1 MDEGSESKFWTMMK
15 KIFGG
20 KCDLPLEEAILEAKE
35 EGELKSDE
43 VTMLLN
49 VLRLDQKQAHEIM
62 IPRTDL
68 VCAEVGDTLEEVAKL
83 IIESGHSRIPIYKD
97 NKDHIVGIIHAKDL
111 LRYCLIDKSGEVAL
125 TDIIRPPLFIPDT
138 KNIKEI
144 LFEFQSR
151 KVHMAIVLDEYG
163 GTSGIVTLEDVLE
176 EIVGEIEDEYDRPRP
191 KEIIK
196 QSDGSYLVTGRTYLE
211 DLNEQINLDLE
222 SEQVETISGY
232 LCQLA
237 GRVPQKG
244 EKIVDDRYEYQVQ
257 DADAKH
263 VRWVIIRKLKSEQ
276 KCSS

>member
-1 MDEGSESKFWTMMK
+1 MEEGSESKFWTMMK
-15 KIFGG
+15 RIFGG
-20 KCDLPLEEAILEAKE
+20 KCDLPLEEVILEAKA
-35 EGELKSDE
+35 EGVLKSYE
-43 VTMLLN
+43 VSMLLN
-49 VLRLDQKQAHEIM
+49 VLQLGQKQAHEIM

-68 VCAEVGDTLEEVAKL
+68 VCAEIEDTLDEVAKL

-97 NKDHIVGIIHAKDL
+97 NRDNIVGIIHAKDL
-111 LRYCLIDKSGEVAL
+111 LKYRLIDRAEQVTLK
-125 TDIIRPPLFIPDT
+125 DIIRAPLFVPDT
-138 KNIKEI
+138 KNIREI
-144 LFEFQSR
+144 LLEFQSR

-191 KEIIK
+191 EEIIK

-211 DLNEQINLDLE
+211 DLNEQTELELE

-237 GRVPQKG
+237 GKVPQKG
-244 EKIVDDRYEYQVQ
+244 EKIVDDRYEYEIQ

-263 VRWVIIRKLKSEQ
+263 VRWLIIRKLKSE
-276 KCSS
+276 

>member
-1 MDEGSESKFWTMMK
+1 MEEGSESKFWTIMK
-15 KIFGG
+15 RIFGS
-20 KCDLPLEEAILEAKE
+20 KYDLPLEEVILEAKA
-35 EGELKSDE
+35 EGVLKSYE
-43 VTMLLN
+43 VSMLLN
-49 VLRLDQKQAHEIM
+49 VLQLGQKQAHEIM

-68 VCAEVGDTLEEVAKL
+68 VCAEIEDTLDEVAKL

-97 NKDHIVGIIHAKDL
+97 NRDNIVGIVHAKDL
-111 LRYCLIDKSGEVAL
+111 LKYRLIDRAEQVTLK
-125 TDIIRPPLFIPDT
+125 DIIRAPLFVPDT
-138 KNIKEI
+138 KNIREI
-144 LFEFQSR
+144 LLEFQSR

-191 KEIIK
+191 EEIIK

-211 DLNEQINLDLE
+211 DLNEQTELELE

-237 GRVPQKG
+237 GKVPQKG
-244 EKIVDDRYEYQVQ
+244 EKIVDDRYEYEIQ

-263 VRWVIIRKLKSEQ
+263 VRWLIIRKLKSE
-276 KCSS
+276 